1 MSVHRFDC
9 VLETNAI
16 IMAGTSRLS
25 YDILRFPLRSHVLC
39 TQADVVKR
47 NTMLT
52 DGDLQ
57 DDCFFFITAFGGTEI
72 LFVPVPFN
80 ERRVGDLG
88 SRGAFGPGVGGGG
101 R

>member
-1 MSVHRFDC
+1 MRGPS
-9 VLETNAI
+9 
-16 IMAGTSRLS
+16 TSRLS

-39 TQADVVKR
+39 AQADVVKR

-52 DGDLQ
+52 DRDLQ

-72 LFVPVPFN
+72 LFVPFN
-80 ERRVGDLG
+80 ERRVGDWCEMG
-88 SRGAFGPGVGGGG
+88 SRGAFGLGVGGGG